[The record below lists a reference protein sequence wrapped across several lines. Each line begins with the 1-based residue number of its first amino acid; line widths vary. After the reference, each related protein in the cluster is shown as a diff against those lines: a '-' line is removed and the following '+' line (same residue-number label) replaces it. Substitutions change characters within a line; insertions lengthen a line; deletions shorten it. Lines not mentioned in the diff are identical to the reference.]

1 VIVLLERSRDC
12 PSDDGR
18 CTRGPHGA
26 RERVDGCA
34 RRDYVVDERDAQAR
48 VAAFDT
54 EGAGDVAESL
64 GKPERALGR
73 SGLAATNPMDMERNS
88 ELCGHRPRDLDGLV
102 VAALAQPRSMQ
113 RHGNERIGDFTAATE
128 LGAEQEPQRSPE
140 RALTVV
146 LERLHLTV
154 ERPRIA
160 VGRDERIDLPRDAAL
175 RAMRD
180 GSR

>member
-1 VIVLLERSRDC
+1 MDV
-12 PSDDGR
+12 
-18 CTRGPHGA
+18 
-26 RERVDGCA
+26 
-34 RRDYVVDERDAQAR
+34 
-48 VAAFDT
+48 
-54 EGAGDVAESL
+54 EG
-64 GKPERALGR
+64 
-73 SGLAATNPMDMERNS
+73 NS

-113 RHGNERIGDFTAATE
+113 RHGNEHIGDFTAATE